1 MPPSIVD
8 LGPETPAVQ
17 DILGGTCPLAPMQI
31 CLLWAVRQENIISPL
46 AFNVYVAAHEVKF
59 WRSKSEPGET
69 YRYTPYGFQRADVN
83 RLLPEVPAAKIAK
96 AFEELEAIHLLTIAD
111 TGIWFAETLNEV
123 SVNERVKHRA
133 LTMFNQLH
141 PDTRDKIIK
150 IPRRL
155 LKLIIQCGR
164 RIVRTATLFGLL
176 LTTML
181 TKRTTQYEGYK
192 GCCKAEWIG
201 KLFGVNAKRVNL
213 ERARLID
220 EGWFTREPTTPRV
233 RKKFGQWVRLTLTPS
248 EPTPEAV
255 ENPTPDTPK
264 VQPQT
269 PPNDTKVQPLLNP
282 SLASKEA
289 ILNNQTLPSDEPE
302 AGAEQ
307 PTPLPEP
314 TWTDIQLHDLQHD
327 ARSEALW
334 EEAIQR
340 GHLKNTQADHINFFI
355 AIAHALRVAKHNACG
370 LLRTVVEQRLWHFLS
385 QADEDNAI
393 KRLRR
398 STDEHEAKAT
408 QRMPPNPFLTMPA
421 DRRGEVN
428 EQPGLSEDALIVQ
441 TVTADLQQ
449 AGVTSDVFCMV
460 QRHGYLR
467 DWDQER
473 WGQAEQELAQ
483 ARLLQARRRYQAMD
497 ITSMQQVMGEGVDED
512 EPPDDEVGT
521 V

>member
-1 MPPSIVD
+1 MPPSTAD
-8 LGPETPAVQ
+8 LDPETPAVQ

-31 CLLWAVRQENIISPL
+31 CLLWAARQEKIISPL

-59 WRSKSEPGET
+59 WRCKTEPGRT

-83 RLLPEVPAAKIAK
+83 RLLPDVPAAKIAK
-96 AFEELEAIHLLTIAD
+96 AFDELAAINMLTIAD

-123 SVNERVKHRA
+123 NVNERVKHRA
-133 LTMFNQLH
+133 LSMFNQLH

-192 GCCKAEWIG
+192 GCCKAVWIG

-220 EGWFTREPTTPRV
+220 EGWFTREPTTPQA
-233 RKKFGQWVRLTLTPS
+233 RKKFGQWVRLNLAPAQ
-248 EPTPEAV
+248 PTPEAV

-264 VQPQT
+264 VQPQN
-269 PPNDTKVQPLLNP
+269 PDSDTKVQPLLNP
-282 SLASKEA
+282 SLSSDEE
-289 ILNNQTLPSDEPE
+289 ILNNQTLSPEEPE
-302 AGAEQ
+302 AGASQ
-307 PTPLPEP
+307 SNNLDEP
-314 TWTDIQLHDLQHD
+314 IWTDIQLNDLQND

-334 EEAIQR
+334 QEAIQR
-340 GHLKNTQADHINFFI
+340 GHLKNTQPDRINFFA

-370 LLRTVVEQRLWHFLS
+370 LLRTVVEQGHWHFLS
-385 QADEDNAI
+385 QADEYNAI
-393 KRLRR
+393 QRLRCCA
-398 STDEHEAKAT
+398 DAHETKAT
-408 QRMPPNPFLTMPA
+408 RWMHTIPSFSMHA
-421 DRRGEVN
+421 DSSAEVN
-428 EQPGLSEDALIVQ
+428 EQPVLSDDALTVQ
-441 TVTADLQQ
+441 TLTADLQR
-449 AGVTSDVFCMV
+449 AGVKSDVFRTV
-460 QRHGYLR
+460 KKHGYLR

-473 WGQAEQELAQ
+473 WRQAEEELAQ
-483 ARLLQARRRYQAMD
+483 ARLLQARRRYQAMGR
-497 ITSMQQVMGEGVDED
+497 TSIQEVIGESVNED
-512 EPPDDEVGT
+512 ELPDDEF
-521 V
+521 

>member
-1 MPPSIVD
+1 MPPSTAD
-8 LGPETPAVQ
+8 LDPETPAVQ

-31 CLLWAVRQENIISPL
+31 CLLWAARQEKIISPL
-46 AFNVYVAAHEVKF
+46 AFTVYVAAHEVKF
-59 WRSKSEPGET
+59 WRCKTEPGKT

-83 RLLPEVPAAKIAK
+83 RLLPDVPAAKIAK
-96 AFEELEAIHLLTIAD
+96 AFDELDAINMLTIAD

-141 PDTRDKIIK
+141 PDTRDKLIK

-220 EGWFTREPTTPRV
+220 EGWFTREPTTPRA
-233 RKKFGQWVRLTLTPS
+233 RKKFGQWVRLTLAPAQ
-248 EPTPEAV
+248 PTPEAV

-264 VQPQT
+264 VQPQN
-269 PPNDTKVQPLLNP
+269 PDSDTKVQPLLNP
-282 SLASKEA
+282 SLSSEEE
-289 ILNNQTLPSDEPE
+289 ILNNQTLPADEPE
-302 AGAEQ
+302 AGASQ
-307 PTPLPEP
+307 PNNLDEP
-314 TWTDIQLHDLQHD
+314 IWTDIQLNDLRHD

-334 EEAIQR
+334 QQAIQR
-340 GHLKNTQADHINFFI
+340 GHLKNTQPDRINFFA

-370 LLRTVVEQRLWHFLS
+370 LLRTVVEQGHWHFLS
-385 QADEDNAI
+385 QADEYNAI
-393 KRLRR
+393 QRLRR
-398 STDEHEAKAT
+398 SADAHETKAT
-408 QRMPPNPFLTMPA
+408 QWMHTNPSFSMHA
-421 DRRGEVN
+421 DSSAEVN
-428 EQPGLSEDALIVQ
+428 EQPALSKDALTVQ
-441 TVTADLQQ
+441 TVTADLQR
-449 AGVTSDVFCMV
+449 AGVTSDVFRTV
-460 QRHGYLR
+460 KRHGYLR

-473 WGQAEQELAQ
+473 WRQAEQELAASTASPGNSALPGDGYNQ
-483 ARLLQARRRYQAMD
+483 AYKR
-497 ITSMQQVMGEGVDED
+497 
-512 EPPDDEVGT
+512 
-521 V
+521 